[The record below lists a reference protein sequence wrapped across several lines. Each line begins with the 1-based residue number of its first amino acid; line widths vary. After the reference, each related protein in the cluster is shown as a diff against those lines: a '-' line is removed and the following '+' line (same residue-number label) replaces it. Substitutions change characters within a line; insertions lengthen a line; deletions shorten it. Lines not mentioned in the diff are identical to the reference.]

1 MVYELKSEQFTGP
14 IEKLLELIEGN
25 KMEVTELSLAEV
37 TDDFLKYLEGLKT
50 DPTHNDMYGASPAQN
65 MYGARNGT
73 WTDEGVRILS
83 DFIVV
88 AARLLLIK
96 SKALLPSL
104 ELTEEEKGDI
114 KDLEERVRRYQAIKP
129 LIKLFKTVYENKNI
143 SVSRPLFFGRPAV
156 FNPPKDISVDDLRA
170 AMRVI
175 FESFSQF
182 KLEVEKLKIS
192 LIKLED
198 KIEEIAKKIEAG
210 IGEFSSIANGKS
222 RSEIIVLFLALLHLL
237 KDQIIRVEQKEKF
250 SEMNITKIGS

>member
-1 MVYELKSEQFTGP
+1 MSYQLNSEQFTGP
-14 IEKLLELIEGN
+14 IEKLLELIENN

-50 DPTHNDMYGASPAQN
+50 EG
-65 MYGARNGT
+65 GAR
-73 WTDEGVRILS
+73 TDEGVRILS

-129 LIKLFKTVYENKNI
+129 LIKLFKTVYENKNT

-182 KLEVEKLKIS
+182 KLEVEKLEIS
-192 LIKLED
+192 LVKLED
-198 KIEEIAKKIEAG
+198 KIEEITKKIAAG
-210 IGEFSSIANGKS
+210 IGEFSSIMNGKS

-250 SEMNITKIGS
+250 SEMKITKSGN